1 MAWTFSTDP
10 DVFAASAGDLLLTD
24 PVRNTFSAVG
34 MERWAVEGAP
44 EGSFFGWWAD
54 AAETVK
60 GAASMNPPWPLLL
73 DETPEKCL
81 PSLVDALLSDERA
94 VTGVN
99 AAVPLAATFAAMWTA
114 RTASSARLFMVTRLF
129 ELGVLNP
136 PRHAVTGAARLADE
150 GDLDLL
156 VSWMSA
162 FLEDLH
168 EPAHDAE
175 DSMRAR
181 LRTGEVWLWHD
192 ASGDPVSM
200 VGRTP
205 AAAGVARVGPVYTP
219 RARRGCGYAEALTHV
234 LCTQAQAQ
242 GVRLVLFA
250 DQANPTSTGIYRSL
264 GFRPVQDRMALRFV
278 SAP

>member
-10 DVFAASAGDLLLTD
+10 GAFAANAGGLLLTD
-24 PVRNTFSAVG
+24 PVRNTISAVG

-54 AAETVK
+54 ASGTVK
-60 GAASMNPPWPLLL
+60 GAASLNPPWPLLL
-73 DETPEKCL
+73 DETPEESL
-81 PSLVDALLSDERA
+81 PSLVDALLADRRA

-114 RTASSARLFMVTRLF
+114 RTSTTARLFMATRLF
-129 ELGVLNP
+129 ELGALNP
-136 PRHAVTGAARLADE
+136 PRHAVTGAARMADE
-150 GDLDLL
+150 ADLDLL
-156 VSWMSA
+156 VLWMNA
-162 FLEDLH
+162 FLEDIH
-168 EPAHDAE
+168 EPAHDGE

-192 ASGDPVSM
+192 GSGDPVSM
-200 VGRTP
+200 AGRTP

-219 RARRGCGYAEALTHV
+219 AEHRGRGYAETLTHV
-234 LCTQAQAQ
+234 VCARAQ
-242 GVRLVLFA
+242 GQGMRLVLFA

-264 GFRPVQDRMALRFV
+264 GFHPVQDRMALHFV
-278 SAP
+278 P